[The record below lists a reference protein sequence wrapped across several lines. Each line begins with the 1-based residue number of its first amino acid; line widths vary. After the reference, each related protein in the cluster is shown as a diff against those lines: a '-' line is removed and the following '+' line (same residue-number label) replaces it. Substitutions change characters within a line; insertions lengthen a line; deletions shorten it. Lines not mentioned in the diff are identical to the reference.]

1 LYKNTININSNF
13 NLVIKKLNILK
24 DKILI
29 VLDEKSKVVGSITD
43 GDVRRFFF
51 KKKRRNIKNLM
62 NPNPLVIYKNKPL
75 IISGLKK
82 KIFKYA
88 PLVDR
93 NKKFIKLVNLKNF
106 FDIDAVSVLIMAGG
120 KGLRLRPLTKTIPK
134 PLIQI
139 KNITLLDRIIMSL
152 LKEKLID
159 FNISVNYQ
167 KNKIIN
173 HIVKKFSKNISI
185 KFIKEKNFLGTA
197 GSLNLLKTKKKIIL
211 VINADIYTNLNFK
224 NIINHHLE
232 NNSDITVGIKENN
245 VSNPYGLIQLSKD
258 KIISYE
264 EKPIQ
269 KYLFNAGIYVINN
282 RAIDLIPKNK
292 KFDMSELIIKALSK
306 KKIVTPF
313 YIYEEWKDI
322 GNKETLINLEKKY
335 NKHFK

>member
-1 LYKNTININSNF
+1 MYKNTININSNF

>member
-1 LYKNTININSNF
+1 
-13 NLVIKKLNILK
+13 
-24 DKILI
+24 
-29 VLDEKSKVVGSITD
+29 VLFRS
-43 GDVRRFFF
+43 
-51 KKKRRNIKNLM
+51 
-62 NPNPLVIYKNKPL
+62 
-75 IISGLKK
+75 
-82 KIFKYA
+82 
-88 PLVDR
+88 
-93 NKKFIKLVNLKNF
+93 
-106 FDIDAVSVLIMAGG
+106 
-120 KGLRLRPLTKTIPK
+120 LRPLTKTIPK

-139 KNITLLDRIIMSL
+139 KNITLLDRIIISL
-152 LKEKLID
+152 LKENLID

-269 KYLFNAGIYVINN
+269 KYLFNAGIYVINS

-335 NKHFK
+335 KKHFK